1 MKHIGHLLFGSYT
14 SVTAVFELSLLLV
27 DRLLA
32 FGDEVFKNDSLEKKE
47 INDYKTKQRLYL
59 SFYPVPLDCD

>member
-1 MKHIGHLLFGSYT
+1 
-14 SVTAVFELSLLLV
+14 VTAVFELLLLLV

-47 INDYKTKQRLYL
+47 INDYKTKQRSYL
-59 SFYPVPLDCD
+59 SFYPVSLDRD